1 MMTRR
6 CARLVVVCILLALA
20 GPGNLFAQSEELAAL
35 NRQVEELLQTGRYAE
50 AVEPAKRALALTE
63 SQRGSDD
70 IETANALNRLAVAYL
85 QQGGYALAEPNFR
98 RALVIKERVL
108 GPTHSEVG
116 TALFGL
122 AVLYVQQGRY
132 AEAEPIYKR
141 TLDIKEKSLGP
152 EHSEVGSALFG
163 LAALYVNLGRYADA
177 EPLYRR
183 VITIKEKALG
193 ANHSE
198 VGSSLHN
205 LAVLLAMQGRNQE
218 AEALYERT
226 IAIKEQALGPDH
238 TEVGSA
244 LYGLAELYAAQGRY
258 QEAEPIYRRILAI
271 KEKALG
277 AEHTEIATTLFGLA
291 NLYAAQ
297 GRYAD
302 AEPLYQRVLELKLKA
317 LGPDHPEVGTALA
330 ELAAIRFNQSQWSAA
345 ADYWQRSVQV
355 IINRARRGIVAGG
368 QNQTGRATSEAQRE
382 RARFEGL
389 LKASHRAGLLDMPHA
404 SDIAQDMF
412 TMAQWSQS
420 SQAAASLELM
430 AARQVKGG
438 GALATLIRERQDL
451 VEDWQAKDKLLIA
464 ARVEPADRRN
474 QQAESALSGSLSQ
487 IDGRLAEIDKVLAK
501 EFPEY
506 AAATDPE
513 PLTLAD
519 ARALL
524 RKDEALLLFFDTP
537 AWQPAPEE
545 TFIWVVTRTE
555 ARWLRSDFGTQ
566 ALGTQVV
573 ALRCGLDQTAWDGE
587 GQSRCGDLL
596 HNHTRAETLPFDL
609 KRAYDLYRALFGQ
622 AEDLIKD
629 KHLLIVPS
637 GHLTALPFQVLVTT
651 APKAAI
657 PDSMSGY
664 RGAAWLARQ
673 HALTVL
679 PSVASLK
686 ALRRFA
692 RTSQA
697 KEPFIGFGNPL
708 LLGPYGTNRSAWET
722 QTCSRRATGTPRIA
736 ARGIRAPIT
745 SFFRGNL
752 ADVELIRSQQPLP
765 ETSDELCAVARS
777 VGASERAVYL
787 GEKATETALKA
798 LSKSGTLAGARIL
811 HFATHG
817 LLAGETNM
825 MTASRQAEPALILTP
840 PREPTE
846 QDDGLLTASEVT
858 QLRLD
863 ADWVVLSAC
872 NTAAGSNAK
881 TGAADSTEALS
892 GLARAF
898 FYAGA
903 RALLVSHWA
912 VDSRA
917 TVSLVTKAFSEIR
930 ADAKVGRS
938 EALRRSMLALI
949 ESGGRNAH
957 PTSWAPFV
965 VVGEGAR

>member
-1 MMTRR
+1 
-6 CARLVVVCILLALA
+6 
-20 GPGNLFAQSEELAAL
+20 
-35 NRQVEELLQTGRYAE
+35 
-50 AVEPAKRALALTE
+50 
-63 SQRGSDD
+63 
-70 IETANALNRLAVAYL
+70 
-85 QQGGYALAEPNFR
+85 
-98 RALVIKERVL
+98 
-108 GPTHSEVG
+108 
-116 TALFGL
+116 
-122 AVLYVQQGRY
+122 
-132 AEAEPIYKR
+132 
-141 TLDIKEKSLGP
+141 
-152 EHSEVGSALFG
+152 
-163 LAALYVNLGRYADA
+163 
-177 EPLYRR
+177 
-183 VITIKEKALG
+183 
-193 ANHSE
+193 
-198 VGSSLHN
+198 
-205 LAVLLAMQGRNQE
+205 
-218 AEALYERT
+218 
-226 IAIKEQALGPDH
+226 
-238 TEVGSA
+238 
-244 LYGLAELYAAQGRY
+244 
-258 QEAEPIYRRILAI
+258 
-271 KEKALG
+271 
-277 AEHTEIATTLFGLA
+277 
-291 NLYAAQ
+291 
-297 GRYAD
+297 
-302 AEPLYQRVLELKLKA
+302 
-317 LGPDHPEVGTALA
+317 
-330 ELAAIRFNQSQWSAA
+330 
-345 ADYWQRSVQV
+345 
-355 IINRARRGIVAGG
+355 
-368 QNQTGRATSEAQRE
+368 
-382 RARFEGL
+382 
-389 LKASHRAGLLDMPHA
+389 
-404 SDIAQDMF
+404 
-412 TMAQWSQS
+412 
-420 SQAAASLELM
+420 
-430 AARQVKGG
+430 
-438 GALATLIRERQDL
+438 
-451 VEDWQAKDKLLIA
+451 
-464 ARVEPADRRN
+464 
-474 QQAESALSGSLSQ
+474 
-487 IDGRLAEIDKVLAK
+487 
-501 EFPEY
+501 
-506 AAATDPE
+506 
-513 PLTLAD
+513 
-519 ARALL
+519 LL
-524 RKDEALLLFFDTP
+524 RNDEALLLFFDTP

>member
-1 MMTRR
+1 MTRC
-6 CARLVVVCILLALA
+6 CARLFAVCILLALA
-20 GPGNLFAQSEELAAL
+20 GHGRVFAQFEEITAL
-35 NRQVEELLQTGRYAE
+35 NRQVEELLRTGQYAE
-50 AVEPAKRALALTE
+50 AVEPAKRAVALTE
-63 SQRGSDD
+63 SQRGSND

-85 QQGGYALAEPNFR
+85 QQGGYAQAEPHFR
-98 RALVIKERVL
+98 RAVAIKEQVL
-108 GPTHSEVG
+108 GPAHNEVG
-116 TALFGL
+116 TALYGL

-141 TLDIKEKSLGP
+141 TLDIKEKALGP
-152 EHSEVGSALFG
+152 EHSEVGSAMFG
-163 LAALYVNLGRYADA
+163 LAALYVYLGRYADA

-183 VITIKEKALG
+183 VIAIKENALG

-198 VGSSLHN
+198 VGSALHN

-244 LYGLAELYAAQGRY
+244 LYGLAELYAAESRY
-258 QEAEPIYRRILAI
+258 PEAEPIYRRILAI

-277 AEHTEIATTLFGLA
+277 AEHTEVATTLFGLA

-297 GRYAD
+297 ARYAD

-317 LGPDHPEVGTALA
+317 LGPDHPEVGTALS
-330 ELAAIRFNQSQWSAA
+330 ELASVRFNQSQWATA
-345 ADYWQRSVQV
+345 ADYWRRSAQV
-355 IINRARRGIVAGG
+355 TINRARRGIVADG
-368 QNQTGRATSEAQRE
+368 QSQTGRATSETQRE

-389 LKASHRAGLLDMPHA
+389 LKASHRASLLDMQRA
-404 SDIAQDMF
+404 SDIARDMF

-451 VEDWQAKDKLLIA
+451 VEDWQAKDKQLIA

-474 QQAESALSGSLSQ
+474 QQAESALSDRLRQ

-506 AAATDPE
+506 AAATNPE

-519 ARALL
+519 AQALL
-524 RKDEALLLFFDTP
+524 RNDEALLLFFDTR
-537 AWQPAPEE
+537 AWQAAPEE
-545 TFIWVVTRTE
+545 TFIWVATRTE
-555 ARWLRSDFGTQ
+555 ARWLRSNFGTQ
-566 ALGTQVV
+566 ALATQVV
-573 ALRCGLDQTAWDGE
+573 ALRCGLDQTAWDSK
-587 GQSRCGDLL
+587 GQNRCADLL
-596 HNHTRAETLPFDL
+596 RSHTRAETLPFDL
-609 KRAYDLYRALFGQ
+609 ARAHDLYRALFGQ

-629 KHLLIVPS
+629 KHLLVVPS
-637 GHLTALPFQVLVTT
+637 GDLTALPFQVLIT
-651 APKAAI
+651 AAPRVAI
-657 PDSMSGY
+657 PDSVSGY
-664 RGAAWLARQ
+664 RGAAWLARR
-673 HALTVL
+673 HAITVL

-708 LLGPYGTNRSAWET
+708 LLGPYGTDRRAWER
-722 QTCSRRATGTPRIA
+722 QTCSRRATGTSRVA
-736 ARGIRAPIT
+736 ARGIRAPVA

-752 ADVELIRSQQPLP
+752 ANVELIRGQQPLP
-765 ETSDELCAVARS
+765 ETSDELCEVARS

-787 GEKATETALKA
+787 GEKATETTLKA
-798 LSKSGTLAGARIL
+798 LSKSGTLASARIL

-825 MTASRQAEPALILTP
+825 VTASQQAEPALILTP
-840 PREPTE
+840 PREATE

-858 QLRLD
+858 QLKLD

-872 NTAAGSNAK
+872 NTAAGARAE
-881 TGAADSTEALS
+881 TGVGDSTEALS

-930 ADAKVGRS
+930 ADAHVGRS

-949 ESGGRNAH
+949 DSGGRNAH
-957 PTSWAPFV
+957 PTNWAPFV

>member
-6 CARLVVVCILLALA
+6 YARLFAVCILLSLA
-20 GPGNLFAQSEELAAL
+20 GHGSLFAQSEEITSL

-50 AVEPAKRALALTE
+50 AVEPAKRAVALTE
-63 SQRGSDD
+63 SQHGEND

-85 QQGGYALAEPNFR
+85 QQGSYDLAEPHFR
-98 RALVIKERVL
+98 RAVAIKEQVL
-108 GPTHSEVG
+108 GPTHNEVG
-116 TALFGL
+116 TALYGL

-132 AEAEPIYKR
+132 AEAEPLYKR
-141 TLDIKEKSLGP
+141 TLDIKEKALGP

-163 LAALYVNLGRYADA
+163 LAALYVYLGRYADA

-183 VITIKEKALG
+183 VIAIKEKALG

-205 LAVLLAMQGRNQE
+205 LAVLLAMQGRNRE
-218 AEALYERT
+218 AEALYQRT
-226 IAIKEQALGPDH
+226 ITIKEQALGPDH

-244 LYGLAELYAAQGRY
+244 LFGLAELYAAQGRY
-258 QEAEPIYRRILAI
+258 QEAEPVYRRILAI
-271 KEKALG
+271 KEKSLG
-277 AEHTEIATTLFGLA
+277 AEHTEVATTLFGLA

-330 ELAAIRFNQSQWSAA
+330 ELAAVRFNQNQWSAA
-345 ADYWQRSVQV
+345 ADYWKRSAQV
-355 IINRARRGIVAGG
+355 VINRARRGIVADG

-389 LKASHRAGLLDMPHA
+389 LKASHRASLLDMQQA
-404 SDIAQDMF
+404 SAIAQDMF

-438 GALATLIRERQDL
+438 GALAALIRERQDL

-464 ARVEPADRRN
+464 ARVEPAERRN
-474 QQAESALSGSLSQ
+474 QQTESALSDRLRQ

-506 AAATDPE
+506 AAATNPE

-519 ARALL
+519 AQALL
-524 RKDEALLLFFDTP
+524 RNDEALVLFFDTR

-545 TFIWVVTRTE
+545 TFIWVATRTE

-566 ALGTQVV
+566 ALATQVA

-587 GQSRCGDLL
+587 GQSRCADLL
-596 HNHTRAETLPFDL
+596 RGHSRAGTLPFDL
-609 KRAYDLYRALFGQ
+609 TRAHDLYRALFGQ

-651 APKAAI
+651 APKGTI
-657 PDSMSGY
+657 PDSANGY
-664 RGAAWLARQ
+664 QGATWLARQ

-692 RTSQA
+692 RASQA

-708 LLGPYGTNRSAWET
+708 LLGPNGTDRSAWEK
-722 QTCSRRATGTPRIA
+722 QACSRSATGTPRVA
-736 ARGIRAPIT
+736 ARGIRAPVA

-752 ADVELIRSQQPLP
+752 ANVELIRSQQPLP

-787 GEKATETALKA
+787 GEKATETTLKA

-825 MTASRQAEPALILTP
+825 VTASRQAEPALILTP

-858 QLRLD
+858 QLKLD

-872 NTAAGSNAK
+872 NTAAGASIE
-881 TGAADSTEALS
+881 TGAGDSTEALS

-903 RALLVSHWA
+903 RALLVSHWG

-917 TVSLVTKAFSEIR
+917 TVSLVTKAFS
-930 ADAKVGRS
+930 
-938 EALRRSMLALI
+938 L
-949 ESGGRNAH
+949 
-957 PTSWAPFV
+957 
-965 VVGEGAR
+965 